1 MTMQIRKAERRKAK
15 LRLGISAPTGAGKTY
30 SSLLIAAGI
39 GPKVGL
45 IDTENGSG
53 DLYANDKLVRAALPN
68 GYDIIN
74 ISAPYDPQKYI
85 DAMQAFEDAKYDVI
99 ILDSL
104 SHAWAGAGGLL
115 DKQGKEADKTG
126 NSYTAWRKVTPQHNA
141 LVDKLIQSPSHI
153 IACIRAKTEYVQEK
167 NEQGKTVV
175 RKVGMA
181 PIFRD
186 GFEYDMTV
194 FGEMDQ
200 QHNFQASKDRTGLF
214 GDQFFVPSKKTGE
227 MLLGWLNSGVEVV
240 PEPKPS
246 PSAQLQDSIPEFAA
260 PTLEQRAKEMGRA
273 IDQAASEEHLNSE
286 VLAYVKTMDDM
297 AREQPAWHGRMLEK
311 INRRR
316 DDILAAKTTKPKRTK
331 REPDVADSS
340 GMDDGLPE
348 SMQTSQYAIKPQD
361 KSQSEM
367 VTEALTNTEVN
378 KMFDEEKAK
387 NINALKN
394 QTRGAV

>member
-30 SSLLIAAGI
+30 SSLLIASGI

-53 DLYANDKLVRAALPN
+53 DLYANDKTVKAALPN

-74 ISAPYDPQKYI
+74 ISAPFDPSKYI
-85 DAMQAFEDAKYDVI
+85 EAIEAFENAKYDVI
-99 ILDSL
+99 IIDSL

-167 NEQGKTVV
+167 NDQGKTVV

-194 FGEMDQ
+194 FGEMDHG
-200 QHNFQASKDRTGLF
+200 HNFQASKDRTGLF

-227 MLLGWLNSGVEVV
+227 MLLAWLNSGAEAL
-240 PEPKPS
+240 PEPKPPTIEEKLGDEIPTFAEP
-246 PSAQLQDSIPEFAA
+246 PSLD
-260 PTLEQRAKEMGRA
+260 QRAKEMGRA
-273 IDQAASEEHLNSE
+273 IDTADTEEGLNHE
-286 VLAYVKTMDDM
+286 VLTYVKTMDEM
-297 AREQPAWHGRMLEK
+297 AKQQPSWHEKMLVK
-311 INRRR
+311 INARREA
-316 DDILAAKTTKPKRTK
+316 IINSKKPVKQRTK
-331 REPDVADSS
+331 REPDVADTSD
-340 GMDDGLPE
+340 MNDPLPE
-348 SMQTSQYAIKPQD
+348 SMQTGLTQAQRVVMATTNNP
-361 KSQSEM
+361 
-367 VTEALTNTEVN
+367 VTTALTG
-378 KMFDEEKAK
+378 MDEADKTK
-387 NINALKN
+387 
-394 QTRGAV
+394 GAA